1 VSLAKDILRRKK
13 METALDYLLERLL
26 TEPDR
31 VSEVDAKTT
40 EVRTSPTD
48 VLTGSDH
55 NDLGSPEK
63 TPGEKL
69 TRMKKSNQERGL
81 QAMAKRGAEQ
91 ATSRVIE
98 GKKRHRRHGKR
109 RSR

>member
-1 VSLAKDILRRKK
+1 

-26 TEPDR
+26 AERDR

-40 EVRTSPTD
+40 EVRTRPTD
-48 VLTGSDH
+48 VLTSSDH

-63 TPGEKL
+63 HLERNYF
-69 TRMKKSNQERGL
+69 RMKKSNRERGL
-81 QAMAKRGAEQ
+81 QAIAKRGTER

-98 GKKRHRRHGKR
+98 EKKRHRRHGKR